1 MSASEGRALDAI
13 AFQLL
18 AALEEYD
25 QDTARMIA
33 GWPELD
39 LYRSVSDQMEK
50 IRLYSSAVAEATVQ
64 SLELLIAHAELVH
77 LLWRAEYA
85 GDRTSL
91 EALEEVREHHADC
104 VAALRNRCLRVMHSR
119 A

>member
-33 GWPELD
+33 AWPELE
-39 LYRSVSDQMEK
+39 LYRSVSDQVEK
-50 IRLYSSAVAEATVQ
+50 IRLYCSSMPEAAVQ

-77 LLWRAEYA
+77 LLWRAEYG
-85 GDRTSL
+85 GDRKSL
-91 EALEEVREHHADC
+91 EAIDGVRDHHADC
-104 VAALRNRCLRVMHSR
+104 VAALRNRCMRVMR
-119 A
+119 ARA

>member
-25 QDTARMIA
+25 QDTARMIVA
-33 GWPELD
+33 WPDLE
-39 LYRSVSDQMEK
+39 LYRSVSEQIEK
-50 IRLYSSAVAEATVQ
+50 IRLYSSSMPEATVQ

-77 LLWRAEYA
+77 LLWRTEY
-85 GDRTSL
+85 GGEKKSP
-91 EALEEVREHHADC
+91 EAVIVVRDHHADC
-104 VAALRNRCLRVMHSR
+104 VTALRNRCVRVMRSR